1 MVRIFPAAPDLPG
14 KITLAVESS
23 LCVDVYYTPSQEK
36 LTLFRTSFRK
46 EPSHPIKILRIDSDT
61 GSLTMWPFDIRESH
75 DEFLGPKYEQVK
87 RITLADAPLVRITE
101 HSRTP
106 SANEVLVAPYF
117 GPTKLVESSKLEEDM
132 RYVPTT
138 PEEVMEILEDLP
150 PGFTKNYDY
159 GLGLAHPYRFIVDAV
174 QRLSDSTEIVVSP
187 DVVTRR
193 DDATGRFFISFADF
207 EKARKSINNATTLA
221 RKAAQSINSA
231 TVHNL
236 LANQVGGEEMLI
248 SAGRHP
254 LRKLFTRAAQGETA
268 LTGEE
273 HSALL
278 ETVSRNAAVIAESA
292 PLQLSKLRNDI
303 ELVTLEQLIDRFETM
318 IEKTLKEKLWQ
329 AFLGENPFV
338 LELAFGYPVVIVCD
352 QAFVGGRKFDGSDDK
367 ITDFLV
373 KNSMTNNT
381 AIVEIKTP
389 QTRLLNKKTYRGVY
403 VASSKL
409 TGAIS
414 QVLDQKWRL
423 HRNID
428 QRKLDSRV
436 YDIESYAI
444 HCCLIVG
451 VMPENGEQIR
461 SFEMIR
467 EDSKSVSI
475 VTFDELLTKLR
486 NLHRV
491 LATGELGQRTPIA
504 EEDLPF

>member
-1 MVRIFPAAPDLPG
+1 
-14 KITLAVESS
+14 
-23 LCVDVYYTPSQEK
+23 
-36 LTLFRTSFRK
+36 
-46 EPSHPIKILRIDSDT
+46 
-61 GSLTMWPFDIRESH
+61 
-75 DEFLGPKYEQVK
+75 
-87 RITLADAPLVRITE
+87 
-101 HSRTP
+101 
-106 SANEVLVAPYF
+106 
-117 GPTKLVESSKLEEDM
+117 
-132 RYVPTT
+132 
-138 PEEVMEILEDLP
+138 
-150 PGFTKNYDY
+150 
-159 GLGLAHPYRFIVDAV
+159 
-174 QRLSDSTEIVVSP
+174 
-187 DVVTRR
+187 
-193 DDATGRFFISFADF
+193 
-207 EKARKSINNATTLA
+207 
-221 RKAAQSINSA
+221 
-231 TVHNL
+231 
-236 LANQVGGEEMLI
+236 MLI

-292 PLQLSKLRNDI
+292 PFQLSKLRNDI

-389 QTRLLNKKTYRGVY
+389 QTRLLNKTTYRGVY

-409 TGAIS
+409 AGAIS

-451 VMPENGEQIR
+451 VIPENGEQIK